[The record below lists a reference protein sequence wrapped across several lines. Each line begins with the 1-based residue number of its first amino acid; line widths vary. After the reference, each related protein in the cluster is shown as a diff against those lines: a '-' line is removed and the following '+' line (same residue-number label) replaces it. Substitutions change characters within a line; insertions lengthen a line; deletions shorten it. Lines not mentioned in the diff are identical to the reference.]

1 MAKKTETASFIVRFH
16 QKIYEEDGEP
26 KVQWRGKVS
35 HVQGGENQRFS
46 DFNDALTFMREKLA
60 ELTGE
65 ATKHQS
71 KEEQESILDKSFN
84 VWNTLKEMGP
94 KVIKEAIKNPKKQI
108 SQIQEQI
115 SHIGDEIGEK
125 VHINQWRSASKSD
138 FKEIKDAIGQL
149 AAEMKKLSTKVATL
163 SKKK

>member
-1 MAKKTETASFIVRFH
+1 MTKKIETASFIVRFH
-16 QKIYEEDGEP
+16 QKIYEEDGES

-35 HVQGGENQRFS
+35 HVQGGEKQRFS
-46 DFNDALTFMREKLA
+46 DFNDALIFMREKLA

-65 ATKHQS
+65 ATKHQTI
-71 KEEQESILDKSFN
+71 EEQESILYKSLN
-84 VWNTLKEMGP
+84 VWNTIKEMGP

-115 SHIGDEIGEK
+115 SYIGDEIGEK
-125 VHINQWRSASKSD
+125 VHIDQWRSASKSD
-138 FKEIKDAIGQL
+138 FKEIKDAITQL
-149 AAEMKKLSTKVATL
+149 AKEMKELNTKVAIL